1 MMKIDFEYE
10 TQYGTF
16 RDAVILENDHAY
28 TEQEIESMKQERLN
42 NWLNIINNLSNTDP
56 SIIDGEVISNG

>member
-1 MMKIDFEYE
+1 MKIDFEYE